1 MADQKISQLTEKT
14 TLVGNDIITILDS
27 EASNVNK
34 KAKLSGAAGL
44 WTYTGTAPISVTNK
58 AISIS
63 KADTSTSGYLDS
75 TDWNT
80 FNGKQGALTFSSP
93 LAESSGTVSISTAD
107 TSTTG
112 ALSSTDWNTFN
123 GKASNQALVADAES
137 TTATLTLAANT
148 VYTFATAL
156 TELTISALASG
167 TSENEIQFTTGSS
180 FTFTAASLANKW
192 IGIDAP
198 SFEVNTSYVI
208 AIKNGHAVLGKVG
221 A

>member
-1 MADQKISQLTEKT
+1 MADKKISQLTEKA

-44 WTYTGTAPISVTNK
+44 WTYTGTAPINVADK
-58 AISIS
+58 AI
-63 KADTSTSGYLDS
+63 
-75 TDWNT
+75 
-80 FNGKQGALTFSSP
+80 
-93 LAESSGTVSISTAD
+93 SISTAD

-112 ALSSTDWNTFN
+112 ALSSSDWNTFN

-148 VYTFATAL
+148 IYTFATAL

-180 FTFTAASLANKW
+180 FTFTAADLVGKW
-192 IGIDAP
+192 LGVAAPTFDA
-198 SFEVNTSYVI
+198 STSYVI
-208 AIKNGHAVLGKVG
+208 AIKNGYAACSKVG